1 MTCQI
6 LSGQRCR
13 CAFLFDQGSGMGT
26 DNVTIHRFIIDELED
41 MGIARHRLFQEI
53 GLPAGILAAADAY
66 LPSQTQLRLWEVAE
80 RELDDSDIAINVAD
94 RFRLGRLGLL
104 DYLFAASPTLLHG
117 LAINERYSTAISTNH
132 YCKLDADTGDEVTLS
147 IEIIDGEG
155 RGRDLTQLWT
165 LATTLTR
172 CRLALDAPLDPLRV
186 TLRQPAPKDLDAHTA
201 IFGSAILDFDA
212 PMDAIT
218 FRAVDTRRQLVTQ
231 DPTLARVLQPLA
243 DALPPPPTPP
253 DTWIEQVASA
263 ISQALDDGQVSL
275 PVVAHLLITSPRT
288 LQRRLREAGTTWR
301 RELDRA
307 RATRLAEQAR
317 DDLSRDGR
325 AQLLAYADPGSTWRA
340 ARRWSA
346 TLPAHSPNPR
356 QKPISGDHR
365 KFDKPDILKTR
376 ATSRGGLNWNETS
389 DRSPIPVQDRDQRR
403 AARPDR
409 SRSPN
414 ARPRADAELRTKPQH

>member
-1 MTCQI
+1 
-6 LSGQRCR
+6 
-13 CAFLFDQGSGMGT
+13 MGT
-26 DNVTIHRFIIDELED
+26 DNVAIHRFIIDELED
-41 MGIARHRLFQEI
+41 MGIDRHRLFQEI
-53 GLPAGILAAADAY
+53 GLPAGVLAAREAY
-66 LPSQTQLRLWEVAE
+66 LPSKTQLRLWEIAE
-80 RELDDSDIAINVAD
+80 RELDDSDIAIKVAD

-132 YCKLDADTGDEVTLS
+132 YYKRDANTGGEVTLS
-147 IEIIDGEG
+147 VETIEGEG

-172 CRLALDAPLDPLRV
+172 CRRALDAPLDPLQV
-186 TLRQPAPKDLDAHTA
+186 TLRQPAPRNLDAYTA

-212 PMDAIT
+212 PIDAIT

-253 DTWIEQVASA
+253 DTWIKQVTSA

-275 PVVAHLLITSPRT
+275 PVVAHLLIMSPRT

-307 RATRLAEQAR
+307 RATRLAEHAR

-346 TLPAHSPNPR
+346 TPPDHSQNPR
-356 QKPISGDHR
+356 QQPVSGDHR
-365 KFDKPDILKTR
+365 QLDKPAILKTR
-376 ATSRGGLNWNETS
+376 ATSHGGTNWTEESN
-389 DRSPIPVQDRDQRR
+389 RSPIPLQDRDQRR
-403 AARPDR
+403 TARPDR
-409 SRSPN
+409 SPPPST
-414 ARPRADAELRTKPQH
+414 RPSEDADVRTRLQR